1 MVLCIVFY
9 DYEYFNDFN
18 DCHLAILSIYTKLG
32 NATCYSAENQPP
44 LPQNTL
50 AYDQT
55 RSWLVFLTRLVCPLI
70 GTLSGEI
77 KKVII

>member
-50 AYDQT
+50 AYD
-55 RSWLVFLTRLVCPLI
+55 
-70 GTLSGEI
+70 
-77 KKVII
+77 